1 MILSDNSNET
11 PTETNF
17 SRNRKIWASNKL
29 LVFAIVHH
37 MSTVTHENTQ
47 MINNRI
53 RCGNIVFMYIVQIHI
68 YSYTCITYI
77 ILTFHVIN
85 IVYCCN
91 VQLVVFYFFLN
102 KEHELLNL
110 NDPRASTIISYT
122 SNTIY
127 CNYHGPHSHNFWK
140 WLSWEPWT
148 WLISITRSA

>member
-1 MILSDNSNET
+1 MIWEKKTQNFKSFAGLDSECIFYVK
-11 PTETNF
+11 F
-17 SRNRKIWASNKL
+17 SRKLVEKYQSVLPDRYIL

-110 NDPRASTIISYT
+110 NDPRASTIIS
-122 SNTIY
+122 NTDI
-127 CNYHGPHSHNFWK
+127 
-140 WLSWEPWT
+140 
-148 WLISITRSA
+148 I